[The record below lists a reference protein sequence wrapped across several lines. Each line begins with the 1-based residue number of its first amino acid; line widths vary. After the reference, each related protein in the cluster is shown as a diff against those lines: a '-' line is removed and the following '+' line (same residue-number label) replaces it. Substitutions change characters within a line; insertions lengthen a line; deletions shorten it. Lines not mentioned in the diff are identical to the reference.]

1 MKVLH
6 LFKKYFIPHEHN
18 EHKPHFLRLETAV
31 VVLSSV
37 LFLEIV
43 FLVSVFVVFP
53 NTNFFAAILPGV
65 LVDLTNDS
73 RGVNYTDQLNV
84 NPLLERAAKMKAE
97 DMAARGYFSHD
108 TPDGL
113 APWYWLKD
121 VGYSFSYAGENLAV
135 NFIDSED
142 VIEAWMKSLSHKENI
157 LNKNFTEI
165 GIGVAKGIYEGRET
179 LFVVQFFGRPAVMGS
194 VAKSEKETP
203 ISAPTDITQ
212 EERLTSPHREMFIEI
227 KGAEESTALAGIVQG
242 TESLKP
248 RENSS
253 FIQRI
258 LATPRSIMNYLYVVA
273 FTIILLALILSI
285 FIKIRVQHPAL
296 IVNGSVL
303 LLVVGSLLVLNQYL
317 SISRLQV
324 F

>member
-1 MKVLH
+1 MKIHH

-18 EHKPHFLRLETAV
+18 QHKPHFLRLETAV

-37 LFLEIV
+37 LLLEIV
-43 FLVSVFVVFP
+43 FLVGVFVVLP

-65 LVDLTNDS
+65 LVDLTNES
-73 RGVNYTDQLNV
+73 RSINHADQLSA
-84 NPLLERAAKMKAE
+84 NPFLERAAKMKAE

-113 APWYWLKD
+113 TPWYWLKE

-142 VIEAWMKSLSHKENI
+142 VVGAWMKSLSHKENI
-157 LNKNFTEI
+157 LNKHFSEI
-165 GIGVAKGIYEGRET
+165 GIGIARGRYEGRET
-179 LFVVQFFGRPAVMGS
+179 LFVVQFFGRP
-194 VAKSEKETP
+194 
-203 ISAPTDITQ
+203 SAPGSIVSA
-212 EERLTSPHREMFIEI
+212 EEEIPVIISQVSERESTPQNREMFIEV
-227 KGAEESTALAGIVQG
+227 KGVEDVGVLAGMVEGAENLRSHT
-242 TESLKP
+242 
-248 RENSS
+248 NSS

-258 LATPRSIMNYLYVVA
+258 LATPKSMMNYLYVII
-273 FTIILLALILSI
+273 FTIVLLALVLAV
-285 FIKIRVQHPAL
+285 FVKIKIQHSAL